1 MLKRFICLTLVAA
14 AAALIVGACGG
25 SSKPASPTA
34 VPTVAA
40 KATDLVALKQTPASL
55 AADDPAWKNARVTT
69 AKTTQVKGSN
79 SVAPVDVKV
88 QALYSDTDVWFR
100 FEWTDSTETT
110 VRYWDFDG
118 SKFKLATGQQDRL
131 SLFWQITP
139 VADFQAKGCAALCHN
154 PETDTIDKWY
164 MIAPKTGDLMDNW
177 QWTAGVSNGMSQAND
192 LSLTPVLTSPTA
204 LGSPFVADPGTGGNT
219 ANANAA
225 NDGPAQMQDP
235 AKKPS
240 LGPNYLL
247 VSEAVALDVTK
258 LKAGDKVPRDLMA
271 PFVGDRASVDAKG
284 VWANGSWTV
293 VFHRK
298 LNTGNADDAQF
309 VVGQSYPFGLAVF
322 NALGN
327 VDHTVTTDAYT
338 LILK

>member
-1 MLKRFICLTLVAA
+1 MLKRLICLVLGAATVAG
-14 AAALIVGACGG
+14 IVGACGG
-25 SSKPASPTA
+25 SSSPKTPTA
-34 VPTVAA
+34 VPTAVAA
-40 KATDLVALKQTPASL
+40 ATDLVAKKQAPASL
-55 AADDPAWKNARVTT
+55 AGDDPAWKDARVTT
-69 AKTTQVKGSN
+69 VKTSQIKGSA
-79 SVAPVDVKV
+79 SVAPVDVKM

-100 FEWTDSTETT
+100 FEWADSTETI

-177 QWTAGVSNGMSQAND
+177 QWTAGVSNGMNQAND

-247 VSEAVALDVTK
+247 VTEAVALDVSK

-271 PFVGDRASVDAKG
+271 PWVGDRGDIDAKG

-298 LNTGNADDAQF
+298 LNTGNADDAQLT
-309 VVGQSYPFGLAVF
+309 VGKSYPFGLAVF

-327 VDHTVTTDAYT
+327 VDHTVTTDVYT
-338 LILK
+338 LVLK